1 MKEKLSKAEL
11 LVSKGRLDDALLL
24 LKSIVNDQK
33 IEHTIYLLQSRLD
46 NLKMAEIKGVESFG
60 VLGIERN
67 KIVDSILQLINLF
80 EKESNEQSSQKESNV
95 LNEILADLR
104 TNYQIYERIRKI
116 RAELRNKLEQR
127 YSTIP
132 GIGYI
137 ELFSKYYNKMQ
148 PEELMQ
154 HQTLRNYTINILKKH
169 NDNILKLIGDNS
181 ILKAKIPRLSDLEI
195 HLVIWNTEY
204 ENTIMNDES
213 ICQVYVLGDESK
225 FPDGIEKEIKCY
237 IENN

>member
-11 LVSKGRLDDALLL
+11 LVSKDRLDDALLL

-46 NLKMAEIKGVESFG
+46 NLKMAQIKGLESFG

-80 EKESNEQSSQKESNV
+80 EKESNEPSSEKESNV

-104 TNYQIYERIRKI
+104 SNYQIYERIRKI
-116 RAELRNKLEQR
+116 RAELRNKLEHR
-127 YSTIP
+127 YSTLP
-132 GIGYI
+132 EIGYI
-137 ELFSKYYNKMQ
+137 ELFSKYYKKMQ
-148 PEELMQ
+148 PEELRQ
-154 HQTLRNYTINILKKH
+154 HQILRNYTINILKKH
-169 NDNILKLIGDNS
+169 NDNILKLIRDNS
-181 ILKAKIPRLSDLEI
+181 ILKAKIHRLSDLEI

-213 ICQVYVLGDESK
+213 ICQVYVLGEESK
-225 FPDGIEKEIKCY
+225 FPDGIEKEIKSY

>member
-1 MKEKLSKAEL
+1 MKEELSRAEL
-11 LVSKGRLDDALLL
+11 LVSKDRLDDALLL

-33 IEHTIYLLQSRLD
+33 LEHTIYLLQSRLD
-46 NLKMAEIKGVESFG
+46 NLKMAEIKGIESFG

-80 EKESNEQSSQKESNV
+80 EKGSNEHSSEKESNV

-116 RAELRNKLEQR
+116 RAELRDKLEQR
-127 YSTIP
+127 YSTLP
-132 GIGYI
+132 EIGHI

-148 PEELMQ
+148 PEELRQ
-154 HQTLRNYTINILKKH
+154 HQILRNYTINILKKH
-169 NDNILKLIGDNS
+169 NDNILKLIRDNS
-181 ILKAKIPRLSDLEI
+181 ILKAKIQRLSDLEI

-213 ICQVYVLGDESK
+213 ICQVYVLGEESK
-225 FPDGIEKEIKCY
+225 FPDGIEKEIKSY